1 VEPTALVL
9 AALGCA
15 LVLEGL
21 PYFVT
26 PAGAR
31 RAMRALAEQRDA
43 VLRAVG
49 LVLMASGLL
58 LVWLAVRSMR

>member
-1 VEPTALVL
+1 MDFTKLLL

-26 PAGAR
+26 PAGTR
-31 RAMRALAEQRDA
+31 HAMRALAEQPDGR
-43 VLRAVG
+43 LRGVGFALMVAG
-49 LVLMASGLL
+49 LVL
-58 LVWLAVRSMR
+58 VWIAVRAMR